1 MPIQQWIPA
10 IAVIVGGALAIA
22 GVSQLWEAQ
31 RNSTSGGLKR
41 LFIGAVLLLI
51 GSVVAY
57 ASFPKAIGVG

>member
-1 MPIQQWIPA
+1 MPVQQWIP
-10 IAVIVGGALAIA
+10 VIVLIVGIGLAIA
-22 GVSQLWEAQ
+22 GVLQLWEAQ